1 MRRAV
6 SGRGPASRAPRT
18 QSPSGA
24 PSTGAPSTVDAGL
37 LWGVRAAL
45 LAVLFIPLLVSTN
58 SMFPYIVGK
67 ALFARAAIEAAF
79 ALWLILLIRNPA
91 HRPAKSWVV
100 IAFGGWLLVSLAAA
114 FTGVSVTRSLW
125 SSYER
130 MQGVVDLAHWFAFAL
145 AAASAF
151 RTLADWRLLFTVN
164 AGVCGVVSALGLAR
178 YYGLTDWAL
187 ATVREGRIESLL
199 GNATFLGAY
208 AVVSLLLALGMLLQS
223 VGRGRTASAPRDAGN
238 RESRRARRARDRGAD
253 AGGGFDAEPWMRAL
267 WGASAALAFWALW
280 FTGSRG
286 AMAGLL
292 AGAAVFAGGYAL
304 WGASRRARRA
314 LLAGGAAALAAGGL
328 LAGALLT
335 GNVPSFLQ
343 RALDAAPTLQ
353 RLASSSARE
362 TSILGRIEAFGTAT
376 DAFLA
381 RPLLGWGPENYLV
394 AWGLHSAFDEAVEI
408 YDQAHNKALEAL
420 VTTGGVG
427 LLTYLALWG
436 AMGWALLRA
445 ARRRDGGDRMLV
457 LGVAAAA
464 AAYFTLNMFLF
475 DSPVTAM
482 LFAMLA
488 AFAAREEGEAR
499 AARGETRP
507 PERMGGGAPLGV
519 AGRLLSAPAGRTL
532 LIALIVALTALLL
545 LFSSFRP
552 YAAAVDTARGD
563 LSDSWSE
570 GEAHFER
577 AIAGFPPLAN
587 YPRVYMTR
595 HALDS
600 VGGLTDAEFVRVVD
614 LVTSE
619 GERAL
624 ALEPRNWW
632 IHANLAQFNQAASL
646 RDARRL
652 ASARTHV
659 EELLRLAPRTNFAAD
674 IAAQQERMEEALAR
688 QLGAPGAGG

>member
-6 SGRGPASRAPRT
+6 SGRGAASPAPRT

-24 PSTGAPSTVDAGL
+24 PSAADAGL

-45 LAVLFIPLLVSTN
+45 LAVLFIPLLVSAN

-67 ALFARAAIEAAF
+67 ALFARAAIEIAF
-79 ALWLILLIRNPA
+79 GLWLILLIRNPA

-164 AGVCGVVSALGLAR
+164 AGVCGVISALGLAR
-178 YYGLTDWAL
+178 YYDLTDWAL

-208 AVVSLLLALGMLLQS
+208 TVVSLLLALGMLLQS

-238 RESRRARRARDRGAD
+238 RETRRARRARNRRAD
-253 AGGGFDAEPWMRAL
+253 AGGGFDAEPWLRAL
-267 WGASAALAFWALW
+267 WGASAALSFWAMW

-292 AGAAVFAGGYAL
+292 AGAAIFAGGYAL

-314 LLAGGAAALAAGGL
+314 LLAGGAAALLAGGL
-328 LAGALLT
+328 TAGALLT
-335 GNVPSFLQ
+335 NSVPSFLQ
-343 RALDAAPTLQ
+343 PALDAAPTLQ
-353 RLASSSARE
+353 RLASFSTRE
-362 TSILGRIEAFGTAT
+362 TSILGRLEAFETAA
-376 DAFLA
+376 DAFAA

-394 AWGLHSAFDEAVEI
+394 AWGLHSTFDEAVEI

-427 LLTYLALWG
+427 LLAYLALWG

-457 LGVAAAA
+457 LGAAAAA

-499 AARGETRP
+499 VARSEPRSA
-507 PERMGGGAPLGV
+507 ERAPRMDGDALPGA
-519 AGRLLSAPAGRTL
+519 AGRLLSASAGRTL
-532 LIALIVALTALLL
+532 LVVLIGALTALLL
-545 LFSSFRP
+545 LFSAFRP
-552 YAAAVDTARGD
+552 YAAAVDAARGD
-563 LSDSWSE
+563 FSDSWSE
-570 GEAHFER
+570 SESYFER

-595 HALDS
+595 RALDS
-600 VGGLTDAEFVRVVD
+600 VGGLTDAEFDRVVD
-614 LVTSE
+614 LVTLE

-632 IHANLAQFNQAASL
+632 IHANLAQFHQAASW

-659 EELLRLAPRTNFAAD
+659 DELLRLAPQTNFAAE
-674 IAAQQERMEEALAR
+674 IADQQERMEEELAR
-688 QLGAPGAGG
+688 QMGAAGAGG

>member
-6 SGRGPASRAPRT
+6 SGRGPASRPPRT
-18 QSPSGA
+18 QSPSAA
-24 PSTGAPSTVDAGL
+24 PSTADAGL

-45 LAVLFIPLLVSTN
+45 LAVLFIPLLVTTN
-58 SMFPYIVGK
+58 SMFPYVVGK
-67 ALFARAAIEAAF
+67 ALFARAAIEVAF

-91 HRPAKSWVV
+91 YRPAKSWVV
-100 IAFGGWLLVSLAAA
+100 IAFAGWLLVSLAAS

-151 RTLADWRLLFTVN
+151 RTVADWRLLFTVN
-164 AGVCGVVSALGLAR
+164 AGVCGVASAVGLAR

-208 AVVSLLLALGMLLQS
+208 TVVSLLLALGMLLQS
-223 VGRGRTASAPRDAGN
+223 IGRGRTASAPQDAGN
-238 RESRRARRARDRGAD
+238 RESRRARRARNRAAD
-253 AGGGFDAEPWMRAL
+253 AGVGFDAEPWLRAL
-267 WGASAALAFWALW
+267 WGASAALSFWAMW

-292 AGAAVFAGGYAL
+292 AGAAVFVIGYAL
-304 WGASRRARRA
+304 WGASRRARRVI
-314 LLAGGAAALAAGGL
+314 LAGGAAALAAGGL
-328 LAGALLT
+328 AAGVLLT
-335 GNVPSFLQ
+335 SGVPSFLQ
-343 RALDAAPTLQ
+343 PVLDAAPTLQ
-353 RLASSSARE
+353 RLASFSTRE
-362 TSILGRIEAFGTAT
+362 TSILGRIEAFETAS

-394 AWGLHSAFDEAVEI
+394 AWGLHSTFDEAIEI

-427 LLTYLALWG
+427 LLAHLALWG

-445 ARRRDGGDRMLV
+445 ARRGEGGDRMLA

-464 AAYFTLNMFLF
+464 AAYFTQNMFLF
-475 DSPVTAM
+475 DSPVTVM

-488 AFAAREEGEAR
+488 AFAAWEEGQAR
-499 AARGETRP
+499 ATRGEERP
-507 PERMGGGAPLGV
+507 TERGGGLAPLRA
-519 AGRLLSAPAGRTL
+519 AGRLLSASAGRTL
-532 LIALIVALTALLL
+532 LIVLVVALTAFLA
-545 LFSSFRP
+545 LFTAFRP
-552 YAAAVDTARGD
+552 YAAATDTARAD
-563 LSDSWSE
+563 FADSWSE
-570 GEAHFER
+570 SEAYFER

-595 HALDS
+595 RATS
-600 VGGLTDAEFVRVVD
+600 SIGTLTDAEFARVVD

-632 IHANLAQFNQAASL
+632 IHANLAQFHQAASL
-646 RDARRL
+646 RDAQRL

-659 EELLRLAPRTNFAAD
+659 DELLRLAPQTNFAAD
-674 IAAQQERMEEALAR
+674 VAAHQERVEEALAR
-688 QLGAPGAGG
+688 QLGAFPLSRE